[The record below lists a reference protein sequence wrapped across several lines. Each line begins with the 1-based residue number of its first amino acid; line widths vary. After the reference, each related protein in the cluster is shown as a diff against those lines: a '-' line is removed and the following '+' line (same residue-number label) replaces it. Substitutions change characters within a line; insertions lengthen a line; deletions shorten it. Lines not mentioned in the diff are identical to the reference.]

1 MSIYKATE
9 NIQRQATAN
18 VDTPPNEQPY
28 NIKVSTSKL
37 TENIKWAYV
46 GHGGNCLSPEGGV
59 FFPSIVFYFYFPL
72 LYFPCYYNFQIR
84 KWHTACPSLSLYK
97 YCKVLLD

>member
-1 MSIYKATE
+1 MWDMAVIVYPL
-9 NIQRQATAN
+9 R
-18 VDTPPNEQPY
+18 
-28 NIKVSTSKL
+28 
-37 TENIKWAYV
+37 
-46 GHGGNCLSPEGGV
+46 GG
-59 FFPSIVFYFYFPL
+59 FPSIVFYFYFPL